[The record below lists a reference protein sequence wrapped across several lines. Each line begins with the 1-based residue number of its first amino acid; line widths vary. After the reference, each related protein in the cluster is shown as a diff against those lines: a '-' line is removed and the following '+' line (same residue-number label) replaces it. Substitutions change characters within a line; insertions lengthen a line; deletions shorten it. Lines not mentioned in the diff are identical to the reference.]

1 MTNDDQNE
9 TEWFHA
15 RFGLIVTGKGERQF
29 LPKFFSD
36 LQRSGACFFEVV
48 RRVEQLRPITSSNR
62 KLRIGGK
69 NLPTRDEEIGLI
81 ARSYLIRGSH
91 RYVVLIDDL
100 EYDWRQQID
109 DVFARYRNAFD
120 AVLGPYREDASVHF
134 LVNMLEA
141 YYFADPQAVTDA
153 LELTAS
159 FPGYNGDVEQ
169 IRNPKSEL
177 RQQLLAYSIAFDEIE
192 HGDKIVSRL
201 RLERIL
207 GNPETC
213 GSLRTLV
220 AWCAERLQDH
230 PHFPN
235 TDWSQTFHLNSG
247 RLSTP
252 ARTQLRARKYEG
264 TP

>member
-1 MTNDDQNE
+1 MSEDASPG

-15 RFGLIVTGKGERQF
+15 HFGLIVTGRGERQF
-29 LPKFFSD
+29 LPKLFND

-48 RRVEQLRPITSSNR
+48 RRVEQLRPITSTNR
-62 KLRIGGK
+62 KLRIAGK
-69 NLPTRDEEIGLI
+69 SLPTRDEEIGLI
-81 ARSYLIRGSH
+81 ARRYLSRGAH
-91 RYVVLIDDL
+91 KYVVLIDDL

-109 DVFARYRNAFD
+109 EVFARYRNAFD

-141 YYFADPQAVTDA
+141 YYFADSQAVTDA
-153 LELTAS
+153 LELNPPFS
-159 FPGYNGDVEQ
+159 EYNGDVEQ

-177 RQQLLAYSIAFDEIE
+177 RQQLLAYTIAFDEIE

-207 GNPETC
+207 GNPESC

-220 AWCAERLQDH
+220 AWCVERLQDH

-235 TDWSQTFHLNSG
+235 TDWNQTFHLNSG

-252 ARTQLRARKYEG
+252 TRTQLQTRKYES
-264 TP
+264 TQ